1 MDTRGSYTAHRIF
14 ICALF
19 ILGQVVILLP
29 KSISLTDILIAS
41 AVGLILALAFNLI
54 LRKVHFRKH
63 KKITAIIVLPFLVYF
78 FLTCCRDYVVFT
90 DSTKMPN
97 TSAAIIA
104 VFFAVLSIFGG
115 KLHRESLLRL
125 SIVVFIISI
134 LILFLLVLF
143 SLPLIKSYR
152 LQFSVNPENILNLL
166 ISTFLPSLAAV
177 FFIKGAH
184 KPHSTLLLGMLLGIV
199 ILLLLATLC
208 SLVLGEATNLVSYPL
223 ATVGG
228 NISIGK
234 GFLRFEGFVYL
245 LIMLTSFIK
254 SAVLVFLI
262 KKAGLIL
269 NRKFYKTMLFILPI
283 LSAVISVASV

>member
-19 ILGQVVILLP
+19 ILGQVIILLP
-29 KSISLTDILIAS
+29 KNISLADVLIAS
-41 AVGLILALAFNLI
+41 AIGVLLALAFNFI
-54 LRKVHFRKH
+54 LRKVHFKKH
-63 KKITAIIVLPFLVYF
+63 KKITAIIVLPFLIFF

-104 VFFAVLSIFGG
+104 VFFTVLSIFGG

-125 SIVVFIISI
+125 SIVVFIVSI
-134 LILFLLVLF
+134 LILFLLGLF
-143 SLPLIKSYR
+143 SLPLIKSYH
-152 LQFSVNPENILNLL
+152 LPFSVNPESILSLSV
-166 ISTFLPSLAAV
+166 STFLPSLAAV

-184 KPHSTLLLGMLLGIV
+184 KPHSALLSGMLLGIV

-208 SLVLGEATNLVSYPL
+208 SLVLGEATDLVSYPL

-234 GFLRFEGFVYL
+234 DFLRFEGFVYL
-245 LIMLTSFIK
+245 LTMLSSFIK
-254 SAVLVFLI
+254 SSVLVFLI
-262 KKAGLIL
+262 KKASLIL
-269 NRKFYKTMLFILPI
+269 NRKFYKAMLFILPI
-283 LSAVISVASV
+283 LAAIISVASV